1 MSDFTRI
8 MAFFLML
15 TLTVS
20 CSAAPS
26 WGAGRPVKRVAMILF
41 RGETPAE
48 KGFRDTLSASK
59 DFDTKITVFDA
70 NQSKD
75 RLKKIIAGLD
85 PSQFDLFYVFG
96 TMAAQMAM
104 EKIKDKPVIFNVV
117 QRPIEAK
124 LVKSWESSG
133 NNATGASNLVSMES
147 AFRTLSLVMNIRKL
161 AFIYYEK
168 DPAPKFQKAEVERVR
183 KKFGFK
189 VMDVPVRD
197 AEAIPA
203 ALKRIVSANVD
214 AVMFPSDS
222 FIKANAN
229 RIMTALNQH
238 RIPSVVIIPEMVK
251 ENGALISLG
260 PDYQK
265 LGELAGM
272 SALDVFTGKRP
283 ADIPIKRVENLS
295 ISVHL
300 KTADK
305 LGINLPIQLLS
316 LSTVIQ

>member
-1 MSDFTRI
+1 MRNDRFVHLFIVLFT
-8 MAFFLML
+8 AVLL
-15 TLTVS
+15 
-20 CSAAPS
+20 SASVA
-26 WGAGRPVKRVAMILF
+26 WGAERPVKRVAMILF

-48 KGFRDTLSASK
+48 KGFRETLSASK
-59 DFDTKITVFDA
+59 DFDIKITVFDA

-75 RLKKIIAGLD
+75 KLKSIIAGLD
-85 PSQFDLFYVFG
+85 QTQFDLFYAFG

-104 EKIKDKPVIFNVV
+104 EKITEKPVVFNVV

-124 LVKSWESSG
+124 LAKSWESSG
-133 NNATGASNLVSMES
+133 NNMTGASNIVSMES

-168 DPAPKFQKAEVERVR
+168 DPAPKFQRAEVESVR
-183 KKFGFK
+183 KKFGFR
-189 VMDVPVRD
+189 VIDVPVRD
-197 AEAIPA
+197 VEAIPV
-203 ALKRIVSANVD
+203 ALKDIVRARVD

-229 RIMTALNQH
+229 SILKVLNQH

-265 LGELAGM
+265 LGELAGI
-272 SALDVFTGKRP
+272 SALDVLQGEKPT
-283 ADIPIKRVENLS
+283 DIPIKRVQNLS
-295 ISVHL
+295 ISVNL
-300 KTADK
+300 KTADR

-316 LSTVIQ
+316 LSTVIH